1 VTVADAQ
8 PATPAETDASQV
20 TGDAAFQAAVLEE
33 MSSAVNYHRWLVDLA
48 MPYLGD
54 RPLEIGSGTGD
65 YAQMWADGG
74 VQVTA
79 SEGYPPLVARLRE
92 RFADNP
98 SVHVK
103 ELVAPIRETA
113 DHSAVVAFNVL
124 EHIPDDVDALRSFA
138 GLVRPGGAVVLFVPA
153 FEALMSDYDVTVG
166 HQRRYRKRSL
176 VKAMTD
182 AGLDV
187 ERVRYVNVVG
197 FFGWFVTM
205 RLLRGRPGD
214 SLLLRVFDRFFVP
227 VLRRVES
234 LVAPPFG
241 QSLFVV
247 GRRRGALAGDVG
259 R

>member
-1 VTVADAQ
+1 M
-8 PATPAETDASQV
+8 AEPLAGSPV

-33 MSSAVNYHRWLVDLA
+33 MSSAVNYRRWLVDLA

-65 YAQMWADGG
+65 YAEMWAERG
-74 VQVTA
+74 VSVTA

-92 RFADNP
+92 RFAGNP
-98 SVHVK
+98 RVSVK

-113 DHSAVVAFNVL
+113 DHSALVAFNVL

-138 GLVRPGGAVVLFVPA
+138 GLVRSGGAVVLFVPA
-153 FEALMSDYDVTVG
+153 FQALMSDYDVTVG

-176 VKAMTD
+176 VRVMTA

-187 ERVRYVNVVG
+187 ERIHYVNVVG
-197 FFGWFVTM
+197 FFAWLLTM
-205 RLLRGRPGD
+205 RVLRGRPRDGF
-214 SLLLRVFDRFFVP
+214 LLTVFDRYLVP
-227 VLRRVES
+227 VLRRVEA
-234 LVAPPFG
+234 VVPPPFG

-247 GRRRGALAGDVG
+247 GRRR
-259 R
+259 